1 MSPARS
7 TAGCPPAAEM
17 VHATSSLLLL
27 LLSLAL
33 LAPGHS
39 ARKCMLTGKWT
50 NDLGSNMTI
59 GAVND
64 RGEFSGSYLT
74 AVADAPNNIT
84 WSPLLG
90 IQNNTVRQPTFG
102 FTVRWNFSGLATTT
116 SLACTQCRMRMTSP
130 VPHQQQRWSADTA
143 CDIAPNKA
151 LLQTLAR
158 TTSLRAALLVPV
170 APRRIPVPLPYLSP
184 LPVPHP
190 MAWQCQQ

>member
-39 ARKCMLTGKWT
+39 ARKCLLTGNWR
-50 NDLGSNMTI
+50 NDLGSSMII

-90 IQNNTVRQPTFG
+90 IQNNTVCQPTFG
-102 FTVRWNFSGLATTT
+102 FTVQWTFIGASFPA
-116 SLACTQCRMRMTSP
+116 SLPCPCSSP
-130 VPHQQQRWSADTA
+130 ALP
-143 CDIAPNKA
+143 CDIPFA
-151 LLQTLAR
+151 
-158 TTSLRAALLVPV
+158 V
-170 APRRIPVPLPYLSP
+170 LPFPTMSP
-184 LPVPHP
+184 LVSCTFL
-190 MAWQCQQ
+190 QCP